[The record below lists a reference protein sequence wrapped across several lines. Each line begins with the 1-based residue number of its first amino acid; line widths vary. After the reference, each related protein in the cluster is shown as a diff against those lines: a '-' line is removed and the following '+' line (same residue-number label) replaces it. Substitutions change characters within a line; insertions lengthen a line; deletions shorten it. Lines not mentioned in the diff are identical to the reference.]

1 MSGQL
6 IFRCRAVKEVLT
18 APLNVSVCIFLQ
30 VPECPG
36 PCCRRSLP
44 RSLSIER
51 LSELNQLLEGEG
63 VGGHAAIRRISPSC
77 LESEEGDSS
86 NGGGRRVGG
95 STHRPPG
102 ENECEFCDT
111 SCYSTSCY
119 STSCY
124 STSCYSNSGY
134 EGRSRF
140 CSHTRLSSVD
150 SNRLSGST
158 VFSSQDEDEDEES
171 AFESVH
177 GIGHPPEGQEVGGAG
192 GERRTGRWKEAGRGE
207 QGEPAVA
214 GPSDR
219 NNFGERKH
227 DLLIGCLLIHSVFK
241 LKQLQCFGESP
252 LLSLCESD
260 LISFFRRLTA
270 HTSLNE
276 REQTLNQSNHR
287 RETVHF
293 KAGNKCIERWYG
305 IENIF

>member
-1 MSGQL
+1 M
-6 IFRCRAVKEVLT
+6 
-18 APLNVSVCIFLQ
+18 
-30 VPECPG
+30 
-36 PCCRRSLP
+36 P

-63 VGGHAAIRRISPSC
+63 IAHPAVRVISSSC

-134 EGRSRF
+134 EGRNRF

-158 VFSSQDEDEDEES
+158 VFSSQDEEEDEES
-171 AFESVH
+171 AFESVPD
-177 GIGHPPEGQEVGGAG
+177 GGQTAEGQEIGGTG
-192 GERRTGRWKEAGRGE
+192 GERRSGRWKEARRGE
-207 QGEPAVA
+207 QGEPALA
-214 GPSDR
+214 GPSDM
-219 NNFGERKH
+219 NNFGEIKH
-227 DLLIGCLLIHSVFK
+227 D
-241 LKQLQCFGESP
+241 
-252 LLSLCESD
+252 
-260 LISFFRRLTA
+260 FF
-270 HTSLNE
+270 
-276 REQTLNQSNHR
+276 
-287 RETVHF
+287 
-293 KAGNKCIERWYG
+293 
-305 IENIF
+305 

>member
-1 MSGQL
+1 M
-6 IFRCRAVKEVLT
+6 FAVQHNKSRIYFS
-18 APLNVSVCIFLQ
+18 LNLFFVFAFLQ

-63 VGGHAAIRRISPSC
+63 GHTAIRRISC
-77 LESEEGDSS
+77 LESEDGDSS
-86 NGGGRRVGG
+86 NGGGRRGGG

-134 EGRSRF
+134 EGRNRF

-171 AFESVH
+171 AFESVPDACQ
-177 GIGHPPEGQEVGGAG
+177 IPEGQELGGAG
-192 GERRTGRWKEAGRGE
+192 GERRTGRSKGVGRGE
-207 QGEPAVA
+207 QGELAVA

-219 NNFGERKH
+219 SSFGEKKH
-227 DLLIGCLLIHSVFK
+227 CLLIGSLPETRHN
-241 LKQLQCFGESP
+241 LKIGRHNET
-252 LLSLCESD
+252 D
-260 LISFFRRLTA
+260 LRRLT
-270 HTSLNE
+270 
-276 REQTLNQSNHR
+276 
-287 RETVHF
+287 
-293 KAGNKCIERWYG
+293 YY
-305 IENIF
+305 